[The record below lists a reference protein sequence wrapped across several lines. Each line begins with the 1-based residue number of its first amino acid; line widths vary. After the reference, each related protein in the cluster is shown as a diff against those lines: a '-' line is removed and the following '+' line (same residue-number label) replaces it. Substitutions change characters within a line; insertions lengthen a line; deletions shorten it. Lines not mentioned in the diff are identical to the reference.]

1 MKIEVLGQEK
11 ISVALSKT
19 DMENLD
25 ITYDELD
32 YSNIET
38 RRVIWTVLGKAGED
52 LGKSFNPDSRLL
64 IEVLPESDGG
74 CVLFFTFAPPMSR
87 EKRRLIMKKDADTLL
102 FCAFDENAFLDSLAL
117 LKNQTQTIKSLEIYS
132 FENRF
137 FAVIST
143 VAREFEKL
151 THCLKDYGNIFADN
165 SEFLARI
172 REYGKKIPLEP

>member
-87 EKRRLIMKKDADTLL
+87 EKRRLIMKKDANTLL
-102 FCAFDENAFLDSLAL
+102 FCAFDENAFLDALAL
-117 LKNQTQTIKSLEIYS
+117 LKNQTQTINSLEIYS

-165 SEFLARI
+165 GEFLARI